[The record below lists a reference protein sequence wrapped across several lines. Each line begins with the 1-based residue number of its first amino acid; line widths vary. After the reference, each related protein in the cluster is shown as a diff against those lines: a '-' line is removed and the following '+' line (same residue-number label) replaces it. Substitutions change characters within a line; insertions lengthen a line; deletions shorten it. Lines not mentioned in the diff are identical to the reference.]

1 MDTPSASDY
10 LEVKKRKE
18 YPVRNPERNAS
29 AYVANKQY
37 LVLQT
42 TASVDSDYR
51 LEPSERFQIP
61 LPRKDL
67 ATLSF
72 PPKKLSPCFHFV
84 QTKHKN
90 ETTNIEQPFQYPF
103 PCPH

>member
-29 AYVANKQY
+29 SYITNKQY

-42 TASVDSDYR
+42 TASVDSDYK

-72 PPKKLSPCFHFV
+72 PPKK
-84 QTKHKN
+84 T
-90 ETTNIEQPFQYPF
+90 F
-103 PCPH
+103 PLFSFRSNKT

>member
-29 AYVANKQY
+29 SYITNKQY

-42 TASVDSDYR
+42 TASVDSDYK

-72 PPKKLSPCFHFV
+72 PK
-84 QTKHKN
+84 QNT
-90 ETTNIEQPFQYPF
+90 F
-103 PCPH
+103 PLFSFRSDKT

>member
-29 AYVANKQY
+29 SYITNKQY

-42 TASVDSDYR
+42 TASVDSDYK

-72 PPKKLSPCFHFV
+72 P
-84 QTKHKN
+84 QKN
-90 ETTNIEQPFQYPF
+90 TF
-103 PCPH
+103 PLFSFRSDKT